1 MIDRL
6 PSSRIRIPGGLWLYL
21 LDTYYFKSLIFARL
35 EPDARQPMTLHR
47 ETDQS
52 FAAQICAEALMRD
65 RNGKLAWVRKN
76 RNNHYLDCTVMA
88 SACVDGAWLPSF
100 QMIVERELLAAA
112 QARLVRPAVPEAR
125 GVDPRAGM
133 ISRPPLPARVLPGR
147 EAPQRNRPGFLRG
160 RGEY

>member
-1 MIDRL
+1 MRAAARYRCKGASHKSHTPVRATMIDRL

-88 SACVDGAWLPSF
+88 SARVDGA
-100 QMIVERELLAAA
+100 
-112 QARLVRPAVPEAR
+112 
-125 GVDPRAGM
+125 
-133 ISRPPLPARVLPGR
+133 
-147 EAPQRNRPGFLRG
+147 
-160 RGEY
+160 